1 MRDKLLVSACLLG
14 LCCKYDGGSNRLP
27 DDKLQKLC
35 ESYELVPV
43 CPEAYG
49 GLTTPRAPSE
59 RRDGGV
65 FSSEGRDVTE
75 QFKKGAE
82 AALYLAETL
91 GIRKALLKENSP
103 SCGSGTIYD
112 GSFSGKL
119 IPGDGVTA
127 ELLKAHGIEVLS
139 ESSL

>member
-27 DDKLQKLC
+27 DDKLHKLC
-35 ESYELVPV
+35 ESYELIPV

-65 FSSEGRDVTE
+65 CASEGGDGTV

-82 AALYLAETL
+82 AALDLAETW

-127 ELLKAHGIEVLS
+127 ELLKAHGIEVS
-139 ESSL
+139 GESSL